1 MGTAFRVAAVTAA
14 VIAAAGCGRQ
24 HDREVLARVGGSS
37 LTVKEF
43 YASVPEHLLAV
54 MTLDD
59 QEESLKRW
67 IKTELFY
74 QEGLRRGLGR
84 SEDMRRR
91 IREIERELVAEECI
105 RLLMEDVP
113 DVTDEE
119 ARAYFDEH
127 KSEYGLQVR
136 LAHILVRSR
145 PEADLALEQVTS
157 GTPFGTAASQFSI
170 DQTAQSGGD
179 LGYMARGDMIQEIEE
194 AAFDLGVGE
203 VSGVIPSSFGYHIV
217 KVLDRHPG
225 AGQPTFESKRA
236 AVMNFLT
243 SQRRREVFDRWLDDL
258 QERSTVV
265 VDTAGLRRAAQSRM
279 RGDEPG
285 RLLGID
291 ALRDTSA
298 AGTR

>member
-1 MGTAFRVAAVTAA
+1 MAAILA
-14 VIAAAGCGRQ
+14 VAGCGRQ
-24 HDREVLARVGGSS
+24 HDREVLARVDGSS

-67 IKTELFY
+67 VKTELFY

-84 SEDMRRR
+84 SQDMQRR

-105 RLLMEDVP
+105 RLLMAEVP
-113 DVTDEE
+113 DVTEDE

-145 PEADLALEQVTS
+145 QDAELVLDQVRS
-157 GTPFGTAASQFSI
+157 GTPFGTAAAQYSI
-170 DQTAQSGGD
+170 DQTAQIGGD
-179 LGYMARGDMIQEIEE
+179 LGYMGRGDMIQEIEE
-194 AAFDLGVGE
+194 VAFDLDVGE
-203 VSGVIPSSFGYHIV
+203 VSGVVPSSYGYHIV

-236 AVMNFLT
+236 AVMNYLT
-243 SQRRREVFDRWLDDL
+243 SQRRRQTFDRWLGDL

-265 VDTAGLRRAAQSRM
+265 VDTASLRRAAQSRM
-279 RGDEPG
+279 REEEPG
-285 RLLGID
+285 GLLGIG
-291 ALRDTSA
+291 APRDTSS
-298 AGTR
+298 TETQ

>member
-1 MGTAFRVAAVTAA
+1 MRTAIRVAAVAA
-14 VIAAAGCGRQ
+14 AILAAAGCGRK
-24 HDREVLARVGGSS
+24 HDREVLARVDGSS

-67 IKTELFY
+67 VKTELFY
-74 QEGLRRGLGR
+74 QEGLRRGLGK
-84 SEDMRRR
+84 SEEMRRR

-105 RLLMEDVP
+105 RLIMEDVS
-113 DVTDEE
+113 DVTEE
-119 ARAYFDEH
+119 DARAYFEEH

-145 PEADLALEQVTS
+145 PEAELVLEQVTS
-157 GTPFGTAASQFSI
+157 GTPFGTAAAQYSI
-170 DQTAQSGGD
+170 DQTAHLGGD
-179 LGYMARGDMIQEIEE
+179 LGYMGRGDMIHEIEDV
-194 AAFDLGVGE
+194 AFELGVGE
-203 VSGVIPSSFGYHIV
+203 VSGVVPSSYGYHII

-225 AGQPTFESKRA
+225 SGQPTFESKRA
-236 AVMNFLT
+236 AVMNFMT
-243 SQRRREVFDRWLDDL
+243 SQRRRQAFDQWLGDL

-265 VDTAGLRRAAQSRM
+265 VDTASLRVAAQSRM

-285 RLLGID
+285 GLLGIG
-291 ALRDTSA
+291 APRDTSA
-298 AGTR
+298 AETQ